1 MTKFCSCD
9 IIIKNRVS
17 RRPDNDF
24 LNCVWFSL
32 LFIEIYVVVASQL
45 KKGGVKMKM
54 KVYSEGNSFIGILPR
69 SAHKTGSRS
78 TLKNPMSDAFKKY
91 YREAQTLNINKRE
104 LNDFLFEKML
114 NDEGSYLL
122 DLDTI
127 KEMVKKEVNRVHQK
141 VKRYRRKM
149 GFFRPNYFLTFT
161 YSDDQTNEEEFELKL
176 RRALSNLAYRNEWRY
191 IGVKER
197 GSEGGRVH
205 FHFLA
210 YIPEGKMVGELF
222 LDSQWSTKRK
232 KREYF
237 TNNTFFVERFG
248 KCRFDKITNADL
260 LSGGVSNYLIKYLI
274 KDDEKLI
281 YSRHIPTEIEVDVD
295 LEKDV
300 FCTFYDFG
308 LKVYLS
314 MNLFYSEEEL
324 KALGSDD
331 FYILDPEGLGFD
343 PTVCYTPRNR
353 LHRVS

>member
-1 MTKFCSCD
+1 
-9 IIIKNRVS
+9 
-17 RRPDNDF
+17 
-24 LNCVWFSL
+24 
-32 LFIEIYVVVASQL
+32 
-45 KKGGVKMKM
+45 MKV
-54 KVYSEGNSFIGILPR
+54 KVYSEGNSFIGVLPHIDIL
-69 SAHKTGSRS
+69 
-78 TLKNPMSDAFKKY
+78 TLLSSHDKRRCEDPMRDAFRRY
-91 YREAQTLNINKRE
+91 YREAQKLEISKRE

-114 NDEGSYLL
+114 NDENSYLL
-122 DLDTI
+122 DLETI
-127 KEMVKKEVNRVHQK
+127 KEMVKKEANRLHQK

-161 YSDDQTNEEEFELKL
+161 YADDQIDEESFELKL

-237 TNNTFFVERFG
+237 TNNTFFQERFG
-248 KCRFDKITNADL
+248 KCRFDKITNADI
-260 LSGGVSNYLIKYLI
+260 LSGGVTNYLIKYLI

-281 YSRHIPTEIEVDVD
+281 YSRHIPTHIELDVD
-295 LEKDV
+295 PEKDI

-308 LKVYLS
+308 YKVYLS
-314 MNLFYSEEEL
+314 MNIFFNQKEL
-324 KALGSDD
+324 RALGSDD
-331 FYILDPEGLGFD
+331 FYEFDCDGMGLNLEVD
-343 PTVCYTPRNR
+343 HNYWRQK
-353 LHRVS
+353 LKSA